1 MGSLPLHWKIIIGL
15 ISGIIYGII
24 SSSIGIGQITSL
36 WIAPFGVIFINLLKL
51 IAVPLVLCSL
61 ITGVASLSDLKKL
74 SKIGGKTILMY
85 IFTTAV
91 SVIIGLIVVNT
102 LKPGNAVPNEIKK
115 DLKSTYIEDVI
126 AKTGSASKVKERG
139 VLQPL
144 VDMIP
149 DNFFSSASNNRNMLQ
164 IVFTA
169 IFIGIGLIQLPKERS
184 KPLIAFFSSLN
195 DVIIKLVEIIMQ
207 FAPIGVFALVA
218 QTINKVAGENPNQL
232 FELLGSLGFYM
243 ITVILGL
250 IIHMWITYLGIIK
263 LFTSISIKEFF
274 KGIAPAQLLA
284 FSTSS
289 SGATLPVTMEQ
300 CEKELDVPEDVSSFV
315 LPLGATINM
324 DGTALY
330 ECAGVLFISQVLGAE
345 LEIYQQFIIVITAFL
360 ASIGTAA
367 IPSAGL
373 VMIFIVL
380 DAVGLSNNP
389 EVPIIVGAMLA
400 VDRPLDMF
408 RTVINITSD
417 SIGAV
422 ILAKSENEKN
432 LYKKL

>member
-1 MGSLPLHWKIIIGL
+1 MFNLKLHWQVLIAMIGGAFVAMIFGERALIFSPLGTIFMKLLKMVIVPLILFSVTSGVTSIGDSNTLGRMGVKVFGYYMLTSILAILVGLSLTNLLQPGKGINFSVDSNKFDPSTLSQPNSLADVIIRMIPSNPIKAMADGEILAL
-15 ISGIIYGII
+15 IFWSIVLGIAITQISDKPKKAIIKGFDYGFELMMKLTQGII
-24 SSSIGIGQITSL
+24 SFL
-36 WIAPFGVIFINLLKL
+36 
-51 IAVPLVLCSL
+51 
-61 ITGVASLSDLKKL
+61 
-74 SKIGGKTILMY
+74 
-85 IFTTAV
+85 
-91 SVIIGLIVVNT
+91 
-102 LKPGNAVPNEIKK
+102 
-115 DLKSTYIEDVI
+115 
-126 AKTGSASKVKERG
+126 
-139 VLQPL
+139 
-144 VDMIP
+144 
-149 DNFFSSASNNRNMLQ
+149 
-164 IVFTA
+164 
-169 IFIGIGLIQLPKERS
+169 
-184 KPLIAFFSSLN
+184 
-195 DVIIKLVEIIMQ
+195 
-207 FAPIGVFALVA
+207 PIGVF
-218 QTINKVAGENPNQL
+218 
-232 FELLGSLGFYM
+232 
-243 ITVILGL
+243 GL
-250 IIHMWITYLGIIK
+250 IINAIVNSGIDLFKVIGFYWITIAIGLSIHWLII
-263 LFTSISIKEFF
+263 LPLVFYSFTKINPIKHWKAMSSAF
-274 KGIAPAQLLA
+274 ITA
-284 FSTSS
+284 FSTSTS
-289 SGATLPVTMEQ
+289 LGTLPVTMN
-300 CEKELDVPEDVSSFV
+300 CLKKNIGVSNKTSSFV

>member
-1 MGSLPLHWKIIIGL
+1 MADGEILALIFWSIVLGIAITQISDKPKKAIIKGFDYGFEL
-15 ISGIIYGII
+15 MMKLTQGII
-24 SSSIGIGQITSL
+24 SFL
-36 WIAPFGVIFINLLKL
+36 
-51 IAVPLVLCSL
+51 
-61 ITGVASLSDLKKL
+61 
-74 SKIGGKTILMY
+74 
-85 IFTTAV
+85 
-91 SVIIGLIVVNT
+91 
-102 LKPGNAVPNEIKK
+102 
-115 DLKSTYIEDVI
+115 
-126 AKTGSASKVKERG
+126 
-139 VLQPL
+139 
-144 VDMIP
+144 
-149 DNFFSSASNNRNMLQ
+149 
-164 IVFTA
+164 
-169 IFIGIGLIQLPKERS
+169 
-184 KPLIAFFSSLN
+184 
-195 DVIIKLVEIIMQ
+195 
-207 FAPIGVFALVA
+207 PIGVF
-218 QTINKVAGENPNQL
+218 
-232 FELLGSLGFYM
+232 
-243 ITVILGL
+243 GL
-250 IIHMWITYLGIIK
+250 IINAIVNSGIDLFKVIGFYWITIAIGLSIHWLII
-263 LFTSISIKEFF
+263 LPLVFYSFTKINPIKHWRAMSSAF
-274 KGIAPAQLLA
+274 ITA
-284 FSTSS
+284 FSTSTS
-289 SGATLPVTMEQ
+289 LGTLPVTMN
-300 CEKELDVPEDVSSFV
+300 CLKKNIGVSNKTSSFV

>member
-1 MGSLPLHWKIIIGL
+1 MIAGAFVAMVFGERALIFSPLGTIFMKLLKMVIVPLILFSVTSGVTSIGDSNTLGRMGIKVFGYYMLTSILAILVGLSLTNLLQPGKGINFSVDSNKFDPSTLSQPNSLADIIIRMIPSNPIKAMADGEILAL
-15 ISGIIYGII
+15 IFWSIVLGIAITQISDKPKKAIIKGFDYGFELMMKLTQGII
-24 SSSIGIGQITSL
+24 SFL
-36 WIAPFGVIFINLLKL
+36 
-51 IAVPLVLCSL
+51 
-61 ITGVASLSDLKKL
+61 
-74 SKIGGKTILMY
+74 
-85 IFTTAV
+85 
-91 SVIIGLIVVNT
+91 
-102 LKPGNAVPNEIKK
+102 
-115 DLKSTYIEDVI
+115 
-126 AKTGSASKVKERG
+126 
-139 VLQPL
+139 
-144 VDMIP
+144 
-149 DNFFSSASNNRNMLQ
+149 
-164 IVFTA
+164 
-169 IFIGIGLIQLPKERS
+169 
-184 KPLIAFFSSLN
+184 
-195 DVIIKLVEIIMQ
+195 
-207 FAPIGVFALVA
+207 PIGVF
-218 QTINKVAGENPNQL
+218 
-232 FELLGSLGFYM
+232 
-243 ITVILGL
+243 GL
-250 IIHMWITYLGIIK
+250 IINAIVNSGIDLFKVIGFYWITIAIGLSIHWLII
-263 LFTSISIKEFF
+263 LPLVFYSFTKINPIKHWRAMSSAF
-274 KGIAPAQLLA
+274 ITA
-284 FSTSS
+284 FSTSTS
-289 SGATLPVTMEQ
+289 LGTLPVTMN
-300 CEKELDVPEDVSSFV
+300 CLKKNIGVSNKTSSFV

>member
-1 MGSLPLHWKIIIGL
+1 MFNLKLHWQVLIAMIGGAFVAMIFGERALFFSPLGTIFMKLLKMVIVPLILFSVTSGVTSIGDSNTLGRMGVKVFGYYMLTSILAILVGLSLTNLLQPGKGINFSVDSNKFDPSTLSQPNSLADIIIRMIPSNPIKAMADGEILAL
-15 ISGIIYGII
+15 IFWSIVLGIAITQISDKPKKAIIKGFDYGFELMMKLTQGII
-24 SSSIGIGQITSL
+24 SFL
-36 WIAPFGVIFINLLKL
+36 
-51 IAVPLVLCSL
+51 
-61 ITGVASLSDLKKL
+61 
-74 SKIGGKTILMY
+74 
-85 IFTTAV
+85 
-91 SVIIGLIVVNT
+91 
-102 LKPGNAVPNEIKK
+102 
-115 DLKSTYIEDVI
+115 
-126 AKTGSASKVKERG
+126 
-139 VLQPL
+139 
-144 VDMIP
+144 
-149 DNFFSSASNNRNMLQ
+149 
-164 IVFTA
+164 
-169 IFIGIGLIQLPKERS
+169 
-184 KPLIAFFSSLN
+184 
-195 DVIIKLVEIIMQ
+195 
-207 FAPIGVFALVA
+207 PIGVF
-218 QTINKVAGENPNQL
+218 
-232 FELLGSLGFYM
+232 
-243 ITVILGL
+243 GL
-250 IIHMWITYLGIIK
+250 IINAIVNSGIDLFKVIGFYWITIAIGLSIHWLII
-263 LFTSISIKEFF
+263 LPLVFYSFTKINPIKHWKAMSSAF
-274 KGIAPAQLLA
+274 ITA
-284 FSTSS
+284 FSTSTS
-289 SGATLPVTMEQ
+289 LGTLPVTMN
-300 CEKELDVPEDVSSFV
+300 CLKKNIGVSNKTSSFV

-330 ECAGVLFISQVLGAE
+330 ECAGVLFISQVLGAD